1 MLALALATIRVVR
14 VTASTT
20 HLRVPVTNTA
30 SANADVFDAVVI
42 PACNGGV
49 SLGLGDEVAE
59 QGVGAEEVQADISS
73 LCKVLQRR

>member
-1 MLALALATIRVVR
+1 M
-14 VTASTT
+14 S
-20 HLRVPVTNTA
+20 H
-30 SANADVFDAVVI
+30 

-59 QGVGAEEVQADISS
+59 QGVGAEEVQADSGS